1 MATQRDKKRLHPI
14 AIRLDDEMLEE
25 LRAIAVDEHRPMANL
40 IVAVLK
46 NWLAE
51 RKTAKI

>member
-1 MATQRDKKRLHPI
+1 MATKTDKKRLHPI
-14 AIRLDDEMLEE
+14 AIRLDDDMLDQ
-25 LRAIAVDEHRPMANL
+25 LRTIAVAEHRPMANL

-51 RKTAKI
+51 RRAPQK

>member
-1 MATQRDKKRLHPI
+1 
-14 AIRLDDEMLEE
+14 LDDEMLEE
-25 LRAIAVDEHRPMANL
+25 LHEIAIAEHRPMANL

-51 RKTAKI
+51 RKAAKA